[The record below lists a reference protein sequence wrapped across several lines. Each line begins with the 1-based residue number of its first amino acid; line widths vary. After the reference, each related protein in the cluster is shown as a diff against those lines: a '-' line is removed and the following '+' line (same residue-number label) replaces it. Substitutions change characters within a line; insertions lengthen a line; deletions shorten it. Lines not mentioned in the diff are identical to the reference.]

1 MADEHRTIRFQVAES
16 WDGVYDP
23 EENYKYAKVVQD
35 PTGLGV
41 YRSKKSGNQGH
52 PLSDTN
58 WWKKILDFSHIKE
71 VADHIETLH
80 HDMQEHEETR
90 ERQEADRQ
98 EQEQARNRNY
108 AEEEGSEAGSTPADG
123 SRWGR
128 FYAKEARRQELAE
141 AAEGTA
147 AGSESGD
154 GSRWGAYKAAEAA
167 RNQARLEAEGTEAQ
181 SIASDGSRWGAYK
194 AAESRRDAA
203 RLEAEGNAESASGSD
218 TRWGKYKAAEAAR
231 NQAREAA
238 EGTSESESGDGSRW
252 GAYKAA
258 EAARNQAR
266 EAAEGT
272 SESESGDGSRWGAYK
287 AAEAAR
293 NHAREAAEGSQS
305 GSTAGDGTRWG
316 AFLSAEETRNALA
329 SALRTMLERGEVI
342 PALAK
347 NISSWEERIKLPVVN
362 SFDVAARTTAG
373 SASIHTPSGS
383 KVLSIVAKSR
393 FKATALV
400 SAGYNLL
407 RRATAIGSGYYFE
420 VGALPFGAYGSSAKP
435 NGVLFTARDG
445 SNLKPTVLFKAL
457 EDGVPESD
465 SDGEA
470 CAYTDSNGYR
480 FFTTDQPGYMIVKGI
495 TFADTCPH
503 VAWSSR
509 YDEFIAPDA
518 EGDEGGSLALTTDI
532 QAIHAS
538 GEMLAAGR
546 AGDKLIYD
554 GTKVYRHKI
563 CDETTPTWSAVQ
575 NEDGGYT
582 HIATIATMKPDGE
595 AVMAGVTLNV
605 SGNVISY
612 TDEQAEAASGT
623 VVFEL
628 ATPTVTNRN
637 QSNALPAED
646 WSLEY
651 LVGASGSAV
660 ITMQYAQGYQD
671 SVAALVSGGF
681 ELAMATVAHI
691 LCNFDARTSR
701 LENAL
706 ENGLRH
712 LKVDHLEVVT
722 RLDRHDNSGN
732 RVIESDHAPD
742 VMADFVDQ
750 KWHHKDSNHD
760 DTYIATGTTA
770 VAQWKKISLT

>member
-1 MADEHRTIRFQVAES
+1 MAEEHRTIRFQVGES

-23 EENYKYAKVVQD
+23 NTNYRYAKVVQD

-41 YRSKKSGNQGH
+41 YRSLKSDNQGH
-52 PLSDTN
+52 PLSDTT
-58 WWKKILDFSHIKE
+58 WWKKILDFTHIKE

-80 HDMQEHEETR
+80 EDMQEHEQTR
-90 ERQEADRQ
+90 ERQESTRQ
-98 EQEQARNRNY
+98 EQEQERNRNY

-128 FYAKEARRQELAE
+128 YFAMEVRRQELAA
-141 AAEGTA
+141 AAEGSA
-147 AGSESGD
+147 A
-154 GSRWGAYKAAEAA
+154 
-167 RNQARLEAEGTEAQ
+167 N
-181 SIASDGSRWGAYK
+181 
-194 AAESRRDAA
+194 
-203 RLEAEGNAESASGSD
+203 
-218 TRWGKYKAAEAAR
+218 
-231 NQAREAA
+231 
-238 EGTSESESGDGSRW
+238 SESGDGSRW

-272 SESESGDGSRWGAYK
+272 EAQSIAADGSRWGAFKAAEARRDAARLEAEGNAESESGDGSRWGAYK

-293 NHAREAAEGSQS
+293 NQARLQAEGTAESQ
-305 GSTAGDGTRWG
+305 AGDGSRWG
-316 AFLSAEETRNALA
+316 AFRAAEIARDALA
-329 SALRTMLERGEVI
+329 AALRTMLERGEVI
-342 PALAK
+342 PAMAK

-407 RRATAIGSGYYFE
+407 RRATAIGSGYYFV

-470 CAYTDSNGYR
+470 CAYIDSNGYR
-480 FFTTDQPGYMIVKGI
+480 FFTTDRPGYMIVKGI

-563 CDETTPTWSAVQ
+563 CDEVTPTWSTVQ

-605 SGNVISY
+605 SGNTVSY
-612 TDEQAEAASGT
+612 TDDQAEAASGT

-691 LCNFDARTSR
+691 LCNFDARTTR

-712 LKVDHLEVVT
+712 LKVDHLEVIT
-722 RLDRHDNSGN
+722 SLDRYDNSGN

-742 VMADFVDQ
+742 VMADSVDQ
-750 KWHHKDSNHD
+750 KWHHKDSDHD
-760 DTYIATGTTA
+760 DWYMATGTTA

>member
-1 MADEHRTIRFQVAES
+1 MSEEHRTIRFQVGES

-23 EENYKYAKVVQD
+23 NTKYRYAKVVQD

-41 YRSKKSGNQGH
+41 YRSLKSDNQGH
-52 PLSDTN
+52 PLSDTT
-58 WWKKILDFSHIKE
+58 WWKKILDFTHIKE

-80 HDMQEHEETR
+80 RDMQEHEQTR
-90 ERQEADRQ
+90 ERQESTRQ
-98 EQEQARNRNY
+98 EQEQERNRKY
-108 AEEEGSEAGSTPADG
+108 AEEEGSEAGSTSADG

-141 AAEGTA
+141 AAEGTSE
-147 AGSESGD
+147 SESGD
-154 GSRWGAYKAAEAA
+154 GSRWGAYKAAEAT
-167 RNQARLEAEGTEAQ
+167 RNQAREAAEGTEAQ
-181 SIASDGSRWGAYK
+181 SIASDGSRWGAFK
-194 AAESRRDAA
+194 AAEARRDAA
-203 RLEAEGNAESASGSD
+203 RLEAEGNAESESGGN
-218 TRWGKYKAAEAAR
+218 TRWGKYLAAEAAR
-231 NQAREAA
+231 NQARLQA
-238 EGTSESESGDGSRW
+238 EGNAESESGDGSRW

-258 EAARNQAR
+258 EAARNQ
-266 EAAEGT
+266 
-272 SESESGDGSRWGAYK
+272 
-287 AAEAAR
+287 
-293 NHAREAAEGSQS
+293 AREAAEGSQS

-316 AFLSAEETRNALA
+316 AFLSAEETRNALT

-435 NGVLFTARDG
+435 NGVLFTARNG

-470 CAYTDSNGYR
+470 CAYIDSNGYR

-518 EGDEGGSLALTTDI
+518 EGDGGGSLALTSDI

-563 CDETTPTWSAVQ
+563 CDETTPTWATVQ

-637 QSNALPAED
+637 QPNALPAED

-651 LVGASGSAV
+651 LVGASGSAI

-706 ENGLRH
+706 EKGLRH
-712 LKVDHLEVVT
+712 LKVDHLEVIT
-722 RLDRHDNSGN
+722 SLDRYDNSGN
-732 RVIESDHAPD
+732 RVIESNHAPD
-742 VMADFVDQ
+742 VMADSVDQ

-760 DTYIATGTTA
+760 DWYMATGTTA
-770 VAQWKKISLT
+770 VSQWKKISLT

>member
-1 MADEHRTIRFQVAES
+1 MAEEHRTIRFQVGES
-16 WDGVYDP
+16 WDGVYNP
-23 EENYKYAKVVQD
+23 NTKYRYAKVVQD

-41 YRSKKSGNQGH
+41 YRSLKSNNQGH
-52 PLSDTN
+52 PLSDTT
-58 WWKKILDFSHIKE
+58 WWKKILDFTHIKE

-80 HDMQEHEETR
+80 EDMQEHEQTR
-90 ERQEADRQ
+90 ERQESTRQ
-98 EQEQARNRNY
+98 EQEQERNRNY

-128 FYAKEARRQELAE
+128 YFATEVRRQELA
-141 AAEGTA
+141 A
-147 AGSESGD
+147 
-154 GSRWGAYKAAEAA
+154 
-167 RNQARLEAEGTEAQ
+167 EAEG
-181 SIASDGSRWGAYK
+181 S
-194 AAESRRDAA
+194 AA
-203 RLEAEGNAESASGSD
+203 N
-218 TRWGKYKAAEAAR
+218 
-231 NQAREAA
+231 
-238 EGTSESESGDGSRW
+238 SESGDGSRW

-272 SESESGDGSRWGAYK
+272 EAQSIASDGSRWGAYKAAEARRDAARLEAEGNAESESGDGSRWGAYK

-293 NHAREAAEGSQS
+293 NQARLQAEGNAESESGDGSRWGAYKAAEAARNQARLQAEGTAESESGDGSRWGAYKAAEAARNQARLQAEGTAESQ
-305 GSTAGDGTRWG
+305 AGDGTRWG
-316 AFLSAEETRNALA
+316 AFRAAEIARDALA
-329 SALRTMLERGEVI
+329 AALRTMLERGEVI

-470 CAYTDSNGYR
+470 CAYIDSNGYR

-518 EGDEGGSLALTTDI
+518 EGDEGGSLALTSDI

-546 AGDKLIYD
+546 AADKLIYD

-563 CDETTPTWSAVQ
+563 CDETTPTWATVQ

-612 TDEQAEAASGT
+612 TDDQAEAASGT

-681 ELAMATVAHI
+681 EMAMATVAHI
-691 LCNFDARTSR
+691 LCNFDARTAR

-706 ENGLRH
+706 EKGLRH
-712 LKVDHLEVVT
+712 LKVDHLEVIT
-722 RLDRHDNSGN
+722 GLDRYDNSGN

-742 VMADFVDQ
+742 VMADFVGQ
-750 KWHHKDSNHD
+750 FWHYKDATHD
-760 DTYIATGTTA
+760 EWYIATGTTA

>member
-1 MADEHRTIRFQVAES
+1 MAEEHRTIRFQVGES

-23 EENYKYAKVVQD
+23 NTNYRYAKVVQD

-41 YRSKKSGNQGH
+41 YRSRKSNNQGH
-52 PLSDTN
+52 PLSDTT
-58 WWKKILDFSHIKE
+58 WWKKILDFTHIKE
-71 VADHIETLH
+71 VADHIEILH
-80 HDMQEHEETR
+80 EDMQEHEQTRQDQEETR
-90 ERQEADRQ
+90 ERQEA
-98 EQEQARNRNY
+98 ARNRSY
-108 AEEEGSEAGSTPADG
+108 LEEEGSEDHSSPADG

-128 FYAKEARRQELAE
+128 YFATEARRQELA
-141 AAEGTA
+141 AA
-147 AGSESGD
+147 
-154 GSRWGAYKAAEAA
+154 
-167 RNQARLEAEGTEAQ
+167 
-181 SIASDGSRWGAYK
+181 
-194 AAESRRDAA
+194 
-203 RLEAEGNAESASGSD
+203 AEGNA
-218 TRWGKYKAAEAAR
+218 
-231 NQAREAA
+231 
-238 EGTSESESGDGSRW
+238 ESESGDGSRW

-272 SESESGDGSRWGAYK
+272 EAQSIAGDGSRWGAFKAAEARRDAARLEAEGNTESESGGNTRWGKYLAAEAARNQARLQAEGNAESESGDGSRWGAYK

-293 NHAREAAEGSQS
+293 NQARLQAEGTAESQ
-305 GSTAGDGTRWG
+305 AGDGTRWG
-316 AFLSAEETRNALA
+316 AFRAAEIARDALA
-329 SALRTMLERGEVI
+329 AALRTMLERGEVI

-563 CDETTPTWSAVQ
+563 CDETTPTWATVQ

-605 SGNVISY
+605 SGNTVSY
-612 TDEQAEAASGT
+612 TDDQAEAAAGT

-706 ENGLRH
+706 EKGLRR
-712 LKVDHLEVVT
+712 LKVDHLEVIT
-722 RLDRHDNSGN
+722 GLDRYDNSGN

-760 DTYIATGTTA
+760 DWYMATGTTA

>member
-1 MADEHRTIRFQVAES
+1 MAEEHRTIRFQVGES

-23 EENYKYAKVVQD
+23 KTNYRYAKVVQD

-41 YRSKKSGNQGH
+41 YRSLKSNNQGH
-52 PLSDTN
+52 PLSDTT
-58 WWKKILDFSHIKE
+58 WWKKILDFTHIKE

-80 HDMQEHEETR
+80 EEMQEHEQTR
-90 ERQEADRQ
+90 ERQESTRQ
-98 EQEQARNRNY
+98 EQEQERNRNY
-108 AEEEGSEAGSTPADG
+108 AEQEGSEAESTLADG

-128 FYAKEARRQELAE
+128 FYAKEARRQELA
-141 AAEGTA
+141 
-147 AGSESGD
+147 
-154 GSRWGAYKAAEAA
+154 
-167 RNQARLEAEGTEAQ
+167 
-181 SIASDGSRWGAYK
+181 
-194 AAESRRDAA
+194 
-203 RLEAEGNAESASGSD
+203 
-218 TRWGKYKAAEAAR
+218 
-231 NQAREAA
+231 EAA

-266 EAAEGT
+266 EAAEGTEAQSIASDGSRWGAFKAAESRRDAARLEAEGNAESESGDGSRWGAYKAAEAARNQARLEAEGNAESESGDGSRWGAYKAAEAARNQARLTAEGT

-316 AFLSAEETRNALA
+316 AFLSAEETRNALT

-407 RRATAIGSGYYFE
+407 RRATAIGSGWYFE

-470 CAYTDSNGYR
+470 CAYIDSNGYR

-563 CDETTPTWSAVQ
+563 CDEVTPTWSTVQ

-605 SGNVISY
+605 SGNTVSY
-612 TDEQAEAASGT
+612 TDDQAEAASGT

-637 QSNALPAED
+637 QPNALPAED

-651 LVGASGSAV
+651 LEGASGSAV

-742 VMADFVDQ
+742 VMADFVGQ
-750 KWHHKDSNHD
+750 RWHYKDETHD
-760 DTYIATGTTA
+760 EWYLATGTTA

>member
-1 MADEHRTIRFQVAES
+1 MSEEHRTIRFQVGES

-23 EENYKYAKVVQD
+23 NTKYRYAKVVQD

-41 YRSKKSGNQGH
+41 YRSLKSNNQGH
-52 PLSDTN
+52 PLSDTT
-58 WWKKILDFSHIKE
+58 WWKKILDFTHIKE

-80 HDMQEHEETR
+80 EDMQRHEQTRQDQEETR
-90 ERQEADRQ
+90 EHQEADR
-98 EQEQARNRNY
+98 NRSY
-108 AEEEGSEAGSTPADG
+108 LEEEGSEDYSSQADG

-128 FYAKEARRQELAE
+128 YFATEVRRQELAA
-141 AAEGTA
+141 AAEGSA
-147 AGSESGD
+147 A
-154 GSRWGAYKAAEAA
+154 
-167 RNQARLEAEGTEAQ
+167 N
-181 SIASDGSRWGAYK
+181 
-194 AAESRRDAA
+194 
-203 RLEAEGNAESASGSD
+203 
-218 TRWGKYKAAEAAR
+218 
-231 NQAREAA
+231 
-238 EGTSESESGDGSRW
+238 SESGDGSRW

-272 SESESGDGSRWGAYK
+272 EAQSIASDGSRWGAFKAAEARRDAARLEAEGNAESESGDGSRWGAYK

-293 NHAREAAEGSQS
+293 NQARLQAEGTAESESGDGSRWGAYKAAEAARNQARLQAEGTAESQ
-305 GSTAGDGTRWG
+305 AGDGTRWG
-316 AFLSAEETRNALA
+316 AFRAAEIARDALA
-329 SALRTMLERGEVI
+329 AALRTMLERGEVI

-373 SASIHTPSGS
+373 SESIHTPSGS

-435 NGVLFTARDG
+435 NGVLFTARDR

-470 CAYTDSNGYR
+470 CAYIDSNGYR

-563 CDETTPTWSAVQ
+563 CDETTPTWSTVQ

-605 SGNVISY
+605 SGNTVSY
-612 TDEQAEAASGT
+612 TDDQAEAASGT

-691 LCNFDARTSR
+691 LCNFDARTTR

-706 ENGLRH
+706 EKGLRH
-712 LKVDHLEVVT
+712 LKVDHLEVIT
-722 RLDRHDNSGN
+722 SLDRYDNSGN

-742 VMADFVDQ
+742 VMADFVGQ
-750 KWHHKDSNHD
+750 LWHYKDATHD
-760 DTYIATGTTA
+760 EWYIATGTTA

>member
-1 MADEHRTIRFQVAES
+1 
-16 WDGVYDP
+16 
-23 EENYKYAKVVQD
+23 
-35 PTGLGV
+35 
-41 YRSKKSGNQGH
+41 
-52 PLSDTN
+52 
-58 WWKKILDFSHIKE
+58 
-71 VADHIETLH
+71 
-80 HDMQEHEETR
+80 
-90 ERQEADRQ
+90 
-98 EQEQARNRNY
+98 
-108 AEEEGSEAGSTPADG
+108 
-123 SRWGR
+123 
-128 FYAKEARRQELAE
+128 
-141 AAEGTA
+141 
-147 AGSESGD
+147 
-154 GSRWGAYKAAEAA
+154 
-167 RNQARLEAEGTEAQ
+167 
-181 SIASDGSRWGAYK
+181 
-194 AAESRRDAA
+194 
-203 RLEAEGNAESASGSD
+203 
-218 TRWGKYKAAEAAR
+218 
-231 NQAREAA
+231 
-238 EGTSESESGDGSRW
+238 
-252 GAYKAA
+252 
-258 EAARNQAR
+258 
-266 EAAEGT
+266 
-272 SESESGDGSRWGAYK
+272 
-287 AAEAAR
+287 
-293 NHAREAAEGSQS
+293 
-305 GSTAGDGTRWG
+305 
-316 AFLSAEETRNALA
+316 
-329 SALRTMLERGEVI
+329 MLERGEVI

-435 NGVLFTARDG
+435 NGVLFTARDR

-470 CAYTDSNGYR
+470 CAYIDSNGYR

-563 CDETTPTWSAVQ
+563 CDEVTPTWSTVQ

-605 SGNVISY
+605 SGNTVSY
-612 TDEQAEAASGT
+612 TDDQAEAASGT

-637 QSNALPAED
+637 QPNALPAED

-651 LVGASGSAV
+651 LEGASGSAV

-691 LCNFDARTSR
+691 LCNFDERTTR

-742 VMADFVDQ
+742 VMADFVGQ
-750 KWHHKDSNHD
+750 RWHYKDETHD
-760 DTYIATGTTA
+760 EWYLATGTTA